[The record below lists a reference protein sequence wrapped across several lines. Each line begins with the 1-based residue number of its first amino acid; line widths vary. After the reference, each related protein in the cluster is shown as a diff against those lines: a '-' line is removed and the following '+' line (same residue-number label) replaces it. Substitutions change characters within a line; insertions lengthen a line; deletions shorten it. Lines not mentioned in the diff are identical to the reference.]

1 MFGFGKTN
9 RVLKDL
15 NARNSHCASIF
26 HALATPLT
34 EAQSGETSENQITNN
49 EIADTLNSDFQKT
62 RDALK
67 IRDLSDIAATTV
79 IQHIEIVEKTRE
91 KMLDSFGSNREL
103 MEFGGAFTAVG
114 TCRRLVFAVAP
125 ALGKNQQETKVHT
138 VALLD
143 GLEKSGKSL
152 LVKNDTFTDAYIEF
166 VSTLREVIV
175 NP

>member
-1 MFGFGKTN
+1 MP
-9 RVLKDL
+9 
-15 NARNSHCASIF
+15 
-26 HALATPLT
+26 AT
-34 EAQSGETSENQITNN
+34 
-49 EIADTLNSDFQKT
+49 
-62 RDALK
+62 
-67 IRDLSDIAATTV
+67 
-79 IQHIEIVEKTRE
+79 
-91 KMLDSFGSNREL
+91 
-103 MEFGGAFTAVG
+103 
-114 TCRRLVFAVAP
+114 VFAVAP